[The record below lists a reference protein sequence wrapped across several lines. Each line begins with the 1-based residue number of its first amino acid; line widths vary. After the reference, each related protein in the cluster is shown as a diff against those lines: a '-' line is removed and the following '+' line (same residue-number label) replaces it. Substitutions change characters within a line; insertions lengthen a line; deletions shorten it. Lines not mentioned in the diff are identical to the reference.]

1 MIKNMRDTYGALTRI
16 VDQSEYLQGISKEQ
30 KPCLMIYGSVVN
42 SLCLESNADL
52 DLTLLIDDFEI
63 NHLEVLRKLM

>member
-1 MIKNMRDTYGALTRI
+1 MIKNMQDTYGALTRI